1 MATKKKEWSRRALCV
16 GNQNKLRQS
25 LWLHGN
31 DKVTLA
37 IKNLSFF
44 FFLVNNTHVTQ
55 STLFKRMEKL
65 MENYEMCL
73 YLPRAERQ
81 PRPSAH
87 SDAAFG
93 FFQLRVNLQ
102 V

>member
-37 IKNLSFF
+37 IKSLLFF
-44 FFLVNNTHVTQ
+44 FVRNTRVTQ
-55 STLFKRMEKL
+55 SKLLKRMEKL
-65 MENYEMCL
+65 VENYEMWL
-73 YLPRAERQ
+73 YLLVKTAQRAR
-81 PRPSAH
+81 SAFTQTQH
-87 SDAAFG
+87 LASF
-93 FFQLRVNLQ
+93 N
-102 V
+102 